1 MFLVGDIFL
10 IEVINID
17 FLLAMGCS
25 EELQKVPLELVA
37 VVGDVFPG
45 VFADEEHLTH
55 VGF

>member
-25 EELQKVPLELVA
+25 EELQKVALELVA